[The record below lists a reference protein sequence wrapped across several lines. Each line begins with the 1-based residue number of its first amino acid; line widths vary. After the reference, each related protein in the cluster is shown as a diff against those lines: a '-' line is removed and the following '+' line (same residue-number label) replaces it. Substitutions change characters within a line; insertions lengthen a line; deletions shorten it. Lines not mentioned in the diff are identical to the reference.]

1 MEVNINKTEDKTI
14 INIKGRLDTPNSSI
28 FEKETKT
35 VLDSDMK
42 NVIIDCKDLE
52 YICSSGLR
60 LFLSMQKAA
69 NAKKGAITIINMN
82 EEIKSVFDMT
92 GFTSLFNI
100 K

>member
-14 INIKGRLDTPNSSI
+14 IIIIGRLDTPNSSI
-28 FEKETKT
+28 FEKQTNP

-42 NVIIDCKDLE
+42 NVIIDCKSLE

-69 NAKKGAITIINMN
+69 NAKKGLITIINMN

-100 K
+100 Q

>member
-14 INIKGRLDTPNSSI
+14 INIIGRLDTPNSSI
-28 FEKETKT
+28 FEKQTNP

-42 NVIIDCKDLE
+42 NVIIDCKNLE

>member
-14 INIKGRLDTPNSSI
+14 INIIGRLDTPNSSI
-28 FEKETKT
+28 FEKQTKT

-42 NVIIDCKDLE
+42 NVIIDCKSLE